1 MNIHHQENLN
11 HDVELRDRV
20 SNTENVPYLSNM
32 GDGRFNRSIEE
43 SVERQLKPE
52 SEDKKD

>member
-11 HDVELRDRV
+11 HDVELRDKI

-43 SVERQLKPE
+43 SVDKQL
-52 SEDKKD
+52 